1 MTKRRAP
8 NVFNSRTRARL
19 EGRQSADFRP
29 ATKAELKRMGFSI
42 GSQRL
47 VEKTVK
53 RVSKNTPS
61 ISRREY
67 LKKRGFETAGVSL
80 SLEKLAERRRAG
92 EIAYHTAAA
101 AEQASKQ
108 RETRRRVALIEAAM
122 RAPPP
127 FTPAA
132 RRPVSLRRGR
142 ALAYSI
148 PEAPRQVKAAL
159 RDKIIHQRVVENGTW
174 QHVQDWLRAHG
185 QDELADL
192 FRHSGP
198 STPGA
203 GIIL

>member
-1 MTKRRAP
+1 MAKRRTPKA
-8 NVFNSRTRARL
+8 FNPRTRARL
-19 EGRQSADFRP
+19 ERRPSADFRP
-29 ATKAELKRMGFSI
+29 ATKAELKRMGRSI

-47 VEKTVK
+47 VERSAQ

-61 ISRREY
+61 LSRREY
-67 LKKRGFETAGVSL
+67 LEKLGFETTGVRL
-80 SLEKLAERRRAG
+80 SLEKLAERRRTG
-92 EIAYHTAAA
+92 EIAYRTAAA
-101 AEQASKQ
+101 AEQAGKQ
-108 RETRRRVALIEAAM
+108 RETRRRASLIEAAL

-127 FTPAA
+127 FTPA
-132 RRPVSLRRGR
+132 RRPANLRRGR

-159 RDKIIHQRVVENGTW
+159 RDKIIHQRFVENGTW

>member
-1 MTKRRAP
+1 MAKRRTPKA
-8 NVFNSRTRARL
+8 FNPRTRARL
-19 EGRQSADFRP
+19 ERRPSADFRP

-47 VEKTVK
+47 VERSAK
-53 RVSKNTPS
+53 RISKNTPS
-61 ISRREY
+61 LSRRKHLE
-67 LKKRGFETAGVSL
+67 KRAFETAGVRL
-80 SLEKLAERRRAG
+80 SLEKLAERRRTG
-92 EIAYHTAAA
+92 EIAYRTAAA
-101 AEQASKQ
+101 AEQAGKQ
-108 RETRRRVALIEAAM
+108 RETRRRASLIEAAL

-132 RRPVSLRRGR
+132 RRPVNLRRGR

-148 PEAPRQVKAAL
+148 PEAPQQVKAAL
-159 RDKIIHQRVVENGTW
+159 RDKIIHQRFVENGTW

-203 GIIL
+203 GVIL

>member
-1 MTKRRAP
+1 MAKLRLPRI
-8 NVFNSRTRARL
+8 FSSRTRARL
-19 EGRQSADFRP
+19 ERRPSADFRA
-29 ATKAELKRMGFSI
+29 ATKAELKRIGFSI

-47 VEKTVK
+47 VERSAK
-53 RVSKNTPS
+53 RISKNTPS
-61 ISRREY
+61 LSRREY
-67 LKKRGFETAGVSL
+67 LKKRGFETVGARL
-80 SLEKLAERRRAG
+80 SLEKLAERRRTG
-92 EIAYHTAAA
+92 EIAYRTAAA
-101 AEQASKQ
+101 AEQAGKQ

-142 ALAYSI
+142 PPAYSI

-159 RDKIIHQRVVENGTW
+159 RDKIIHQRFVENGTW

-203 GIIL
+203 GVIL

>member
-1 MTKRRAP
+1 MAKGRTPKAFNPRTRSRLERRA
-8 NVFNSRTRARL
+8 
-19 EGRQSADFRP
+19 SADFRP

-47 VEKTVK
+47 VERSVK
-53 RVSKNTPS
+53 RVTEKTPS
-61 ISRREY
+61 LSRREF
-67 LKKRGFETAGVSL
+67 LEKRGLETAGVRL
-80 SLEKLAERRRAG
+80 SLEKFAERRRTG
-92 EIAYHTAAA
+92 EIAYRTAAA
-101 AEQASKQ
+101 AEQAGKQ
-108 RETRRRVALIEAAM
+108 RETRRRSALIAAAL

-132 RRPVSLRRGR
+132 RRPVNLRRGR
-142 ALAYSI
+142 ALAYNI

-159 RDKIIHQRVVENGTW
+159 RDKILHQRFVENGTW

-198 STPGA
+198 STPGT

>member
-1 MTKRRAP
+1 MAKRRSP
-8 NVFNSRTRARL
+8 RVFSSRTRARL
-19 EGRQSADFRP
+19 KRRPSAEFRP
-29 ATKAELKRMGFSI
+29 ATKVELKSMGFST

-47 VEKTVK
+47 VEKGTK
-53 RVSKNTPS
+53 RVNKNTPS

-67 LKKRGFETAGVSL
+67 LEKHASETTGARL
-80 SLEKLAERRRAG
+80 SLEKLAERRRSG
-92 EIAYHTAAA
+92 EIAYRTAAA
-101 AEQASKQ
+101 AAQAPKQ
-108 RETRRRVALIEAAM
+108 RETRRRTSLIEVAL
-122 RAPPP
+122 RGPPP
-127 FTPAA
+127 FTAAA
-132 RRPVSLRRGR
+132 RRPANMRQGR

-148 PEAPRQVKAAL
+148 PEAPQQVKAAL
-159 RDKIIHQRVVENGTW
+159 RDKIIRQRFVESGTW

>member
-8 NVFNSRTRARL
+8 KVFNSPTRARL
-19 EGRQSADFRP
+19 ERRPSADFRP
-29 ATKAELKRMGFSI
+29 ATKAELKRMGSSI
-42 GSQRL
+42 GSERL
-47 VEKTVK
+47 IEKNVK
-53 RVSKNTPS
+53 RVGASTPS

-67 LKKRGFETAGVSL
+67 LKKRGFETAGVRL
-80 SLEKLAERRRAG
+80 SLEKLAERRRTG
-92 EIAYHTAAA
+92 EIAYRTAAA
-101 AEQASKQ
+101 AEQAGKQ
-108 RETRRRVALIEAAM
+108 RETRRRAALIAAAL

-132 RRPVSLRRGR
+132 RRPVNLRRGR
-142 ALAYSI
+142 PLAYSI

-159 RDKIIHQRVVENGTW
+159 RDKIIHQRFVENGTW

>member
-1 MTKRRAP
+1 MAKLPFLRI
-8 NVFNSRTRARL
+8 FSSRTRARL
-19 EGRQSADFRP
+19 EHRPSADFRP
-29 ATKAELKRMGFSI
+29 ASKTELKRMGFSI

-47 VEKTVK
+47 VERTAK
-53 RVSKNTPS
+53 RISKNTPS
-61 ISRREY
+61 LSRRKFLE
-67 LKKRGFETAGVSL
+67 KRGLETAGVRL
-80 SLEKLAERRRAG
+80 SLEQLAERRRTG
-92 EIAYHTAAA
+92 EIAYRTAAA
-101 AEQASKQ
+101 AQQAGKQ

-132 RRPVSLRRGR
+132 RRPVNLRRGR

-159 RDKIIHQRVVENGTW
+159 RDKIIHQRFVENGTW

>member
-1 MTKRRAP
+1 VAKGRTPKAINP
-8 NVFNSRTRARL
+8 RTRARL
-19 EGRQSADFRP
+19 ERRASADFRP
-29 ATKAELKRMGFSI
+29 ATKAELKRMGRSI

-47 VEKTVK
+47 VERSVK
-53 RVSKNTPS
+53 RVTEKTPS
-61 ISRREY
+61 LSRREF
-67 LKKRGFETAGVSL
+67 LEKRGLETAGVRL
-80 SLEKLAERRRAG
+80 SLEKLAERRRTG
-92 EIAYHTAAA
+92 EIAYRTAAA
-101 AEQASKQ
+101 AEQAGKQ
-108 RETRRRVALIEAAM
+108 RETRRRSALIAAAL

-132 RRPVSLRRGR
+132 RRPVNLRRGR
-142 ALAYSI
+142 ALAYNI

-159 RDKIIHQRVVENGTW
+159 RDKILHQRFVENGTW

>member
-1 MTKRRAP
+1 MAKLRFPRIFSA
-8 NVFNSRTRARL
+8 RTRGRL
-19 EGRQSADFRP
+19 ERRPSADFRP

-47 VEKTVK
+47 VERRAK
-53 RVSKNTPS
+53 RIRKNTPS
-61 ISRREY
+61 LSRREY
-67 LKKRGFETAGVSL
+67 LKKRGFETAGARL
-80 SLEKLAERRRAG
+80 SLEKLAERRRTG
-92 EIAYHTAAA
+92 EIAYRTAAA
-101 AEQASKQ
+101 AEQAGKQ

-132 RRPVSLRRGR
+132 RRPISLRRGR
-142 ALAYSI
+142 ALSYTI
-148 PEAPRQVKAAL
+148 PEAPQQVKAAL
-159 RDKIIHQRVVENGTW
+159 RDRIIRQRFVENGTW